1 MKPNWNSKTSNLSAE
16 VFATLKDR
24 IIRWQYPPGHRFI
37 EERLCEEFQVSRSPV
52 REALRMLVENG
63 LVDKVPHRGY
73 RVKQPDSDEIHE
85 LYDVRL
91 ALETYIVERLAETG
105 LPRDDW
111 ERLRQTWEALSR
123 DLSLPEVNVAHEDER
138 FHETLAQATGNR
150 TLSDLLRTIDE
161 RLSFVRMTD
170 ITTVERLQATCQQH
184 LQILDCVAARDVS
197 GARAA
202 MRQNIEQG
210 RRSVEAAFK
219 EALARAYREQR
230 SGERL
235 STTPS

>member
-1 MKPNWNSKTSNLSAE
+1 MTPNRQSKTSNLSAE
-16 VFATLKDR
+16 VFAALKDR
-24 IIRWQYPPGHRFI
+24 IIRWQYPPGHRFT
-37 EERLCEEFQVSRSPV
+37 EEQLCKEFQVSRSPV

-63 LVDKVPHRGY
+63 LVDKAPHRGY
-73 RVKQPDSDEIHE
+73 RVKQPDSGEIHE

-91 ALETYIVERLAETG
+91 ALEMYIVERLAEAG

-123 DLSLPEVNVAHEDER
+123 DASLPEVNVAHEDER
-138 FHETLAQATGNR
+138 FHETLAQATGNKM
-150 TLSDLLRTIDE
+150 LSDLLRTIDE

-184 LQILDCVAARDVS
+184 LQILDCLAARDVA

-202 MRQNIEQG
+202 MRQNVEQG
-210 RRSVEAAFK
+210 RNNVEAAFK
-219 EALARAYREQR
+219 EALARAYREQLLR
-230 SGERL
+230 PSGGER
-235 STTPS
+235 